1 MTARSRFSQSDVTRL
16 LKAAKASGYA
26 CVKLVVT
33 PEGTLEIYLAE
44 GPEPWPEI
52 GVELEKAAR

>member
-1 MTARSRFSQSDVTRL
+1 MTARSRFSQADVTRL

-33 PEGTLEIYLAE
+33 PDGRLEIYLSE
-44 GPEPWPEI
+44 GPEPWPEL
-52 GVELEKAAR
+52 GEELI

>member
-1 MTARSRFSQSDVTRL
+1 MTARKKFSQSDVTRL

-33 PEGTLEIYLAE
+33 PEGGLEIYLSG
-44 GPEPWPEI
+44 GPEPWPDDEE
-52 GVELEKAAR
+52 ELV